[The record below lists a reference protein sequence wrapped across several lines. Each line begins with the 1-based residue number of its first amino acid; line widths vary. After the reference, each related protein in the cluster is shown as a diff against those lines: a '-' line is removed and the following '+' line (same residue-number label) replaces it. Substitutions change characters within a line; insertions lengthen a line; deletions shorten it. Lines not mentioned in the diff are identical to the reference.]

1 MEQKHV
7 GETVQDGPHTDISA
21 DLDIRNVGEART
33 YRLLLCFLLVPLLP
47 PLHRLMHLDMHTP
60 SSLRNEELKK

>member
-21 DLDIRNVGEART
+21 DLDIREVGEART
-33 YRLLLCFLLVPLLP
+33 YRLLCFLLP
-47 PLHRLMHLDMHTP
+47 PLHKLMHIDMHTP
-60 SSLRNEELKK
+60 SSLRNEKLKK